1 MSHAL
6 FAQIIKEL
14 EQLRDNPPQIVHV
27 ELTRYQSELWNEG
40 YTLALN
46 EAIELVNKKREEEEK
61 QVIA

>member
-6 FAQIIKEL
+6 LTEIIKEL
-14 EQLRDNPPQIVHV
+14 EQLRDNPPQIVRV

-46 EAIELVNKKREEEEK
+46 EAIDIINKKRKEG
-61 QVIA
+61 